1 MLVFAFFFFFG
12 IPPLPDASANFYR
25 FTNDFL
31 FSFESR
37 LNVECRH
44 RHHLPRKKGSVK
56 EGKKEREE
64 TDGVRKRGKKR
75 CRLKKVKKKTK
86 KKKKKYVSRLE
97 VD

>member
-1 MLVFAFFFFFG
+1 MALSSSHKHLCLSFLFFG

-44 RHHLPRKKGSVK
+44 HHHLPRKKGSVK
-56 EGKKEREE
+56 ERKKKWEE
-64 TDGVRKRGKKR
+64 TDGVGGAAGR
-75 CRLKKVKKKTK
+75 
-86 KKKKKYVSRLE
+86 
-97 VD
+97 